1 MATSQR
7 VDSFSATEDLDADL
21 SRIERHFQPGEYGE
35 IVFRLDRNQANEAG
49 QDNVQKSTRELS
61 SELAQQGMVSWP
73 GQSLATLDWN
83 AKKVSIRFIDQ
94 ATPSAHL
101 STPSYFIFAVQAA
114 RAAAVVGVR
123 AGFWAFL
130 LRGVTRTGAIFRKI
144 GGGITRGSAVNAI
157 AAGLLIWSLIDIG
170 SLVEV
175 FKWTGKGVGK
185 AAKELLGTPLLLG
198 FGVLAVGLVLM
209 SRGK

>member
-7 VDSFSATEDLDADL
+7 VDSFSATEDLDSDL

-49 QDNVQKSTRELS
+49 QDSVQKSTRALS

-94 ATPSAHL
+94 ATPSAHR
-101 STPSYFIFAVQAA
+101 STPSYFIFAIHAA
-114 RAAAVVGVR
+114 RAAAVIGAR
-123 AGFWAFL
+123 TGFWAII
-130 LRGVTRTGAIFRKI
+130 LRGLTRTGAIFRKI
-144 GGGITRGSAVNAI
+144 GGRITRGNAVQAI

-175 FKWTGKGVGK
+175 FKWTGKQVGGL
-185 AAKELLGTPLLLG
+185 AKELLGAPLLIG